1 MHSVTTVTLSRD
13 CEAIQIPAGNVTT
26 LPAGTEVDITQTLGG
41 TYTVPNDK
49 ILYSGLS
56 PQYPGLWQINIRMPK
71 NGEVGAPAPGNTI
84 PIIIRMRDV
93 PSNIGGTSSIGT
105 DQLLQV
111 TNGLIT
117 TVATK

>member
-1 MHSVTTVTLSRD
+1 M
-13 CEAIQIPAGNVTT
+13 INI
-26 LPAGTEVDITQTLGG
+26 GG

-71 NGEVGAPAPGNTI
+71 NGEVGAPAPGNTV